1 MKDEGK
7 IIFFSGLSRAAM
19 TRRIVFL
26 VLLGGVLGLG
36 IFTTYSASRWSGR
49 PFPGFLVTPR
59 LSISGV
65 GLYNW
70 TGTTAGLIS
79 YDVILKADDRDLGSQ
94 KELYEYASRRAQG
107 EPIRYT
113 IKRDGRIFEA
123 AIAPMRFTLTDLLF
137 LYGSYFL
144 AGFVFVA
151 LGAII
156 FFLKPD
162 THLSWISFIITLA
175 MAVYYF
181 SMFDMVSTNV
191 GLYRVYI
198 FAAGFASFAQL
209 HFCLYFPEKARFIDR
224 IPRLQYLPFALAALH
239 ITIMEAT
246 YPDPTFVTFWKLNPL
261 LAGLTTVILLGT
273 LLRSFFRGRSAIA
286 RQRAK
291 VVLLGA
297 GIAFPISNFLLVL
310 GSAFSGSVGKYPIL
324 NNYVVLPSLVFPVS
338 IAYAIAKHN
347 LFDVDVFIKRTVG
360 YAIMTAVVGTVYL
373 GLQVGLESIVLVPVF
388 GSAARKFTP
397 VLFAF
402 LVVFLFNPLNRMVQD
417 GVDRMFYRKKFD
429 YKVTVTAVSEA
440 LSSVLNLDEI
450 VRKIVHTVRSD
461 MFIDRSGLVLAG
473 AQGERLPAYF
483 VGDDPSDASEEIRSG
498 ALPANDPLVELVRE
512 KKKLI
517 TKYDVAED
525 PYFAD
530 VRETCGRR
538 FEELGASLAVP
549 LVYQGEVK
557 AVLAVGHKKS
567 GHFFTREDIELLQT
581 LASHGA
587 VAIESANL
595 AEQMK
600 KEETVRTNLSRYL
613 SPQIVDR
620 IVQNDVQVNLGGD
633 RKVVTV
639 LFSDIR
645 NFTAITENR
654 PPDQLVKILNEYF
667 TEMAQVI
674 FEHQGSLDK
683 YIGDAIVAVFGS
695 LIPLENPSRNAVAA
709 AVAMMKRLPE
719 LNRRWETR
727 YGFYMNIGIGVNTG
741 EVFLGNIG
749 SPERMEF
756 TVIGDAVNVAARFSG
771 LAKQGQVLVTKE
783 TCVLLGP
790 DVRIRE
796 HPPAAVKGK
805 TGKLEVFEIVY
816 TQADI

>member
-1 MKDEGK
+1 
-7 IIFFSGLSRAAM
+7 
-19 TRRIVFL
+19 
-26 VLLGGVLGLG
+26 
-36 IFTTYSASRWSGR
+36 
-49 PFPGFLVTPR
+49 
-59 LSISGV
+59 
-65 GLYNW
+65 
-70 TGTTAGLIS
+70 
-79 YDVILKADDRDLGSQ
+79 
-94 KELYEYASRRAQG
+94 
-107 EPIRYT
+107 
-113 IKRDGRIFEA
+113 
-123 AIAPMRFTLTDLLF
+123 MRFTLTDLLF

-402 LVVFLFNPLNRMVQD
+402 LVVFLFNPLNRMV
-417 GVDRMFYRKKFD
+417 
-429 YKVTVTAVSEA
+429 
-440 LSSVLNLDEI
+440 
-450 VRKIVHTVRSD
+450 
-461 MFIDRSGLVLAG
+461 
-473 AQGERLPAYF
+473 
-483 VGDDPSDASEEIRSG
+483 
-498 ALPANDPLVELVRE
+498 
-512 KKKLI
+512 
-517 TKYDVAED
+517 
-525 PYFAD
+525 
-530 VRETCGRR
+530 
-538 FEELGASLAVP
+538 
-549 LVYQGEVK
+549 
-557 AVLAVGHKKS
+557 
-567 GHFFTREDIELLQT
+567 
-581 LASHGA
+581 
-587 VAIESANL
+587 
-595 AEQMK
+595 
-600 KEETVRTNLSRYL
+600 
-613 SPQIVDR
+613 
-620 IVQNDVQVNLGGD
+620 
-633 RKVVTV
+633 
-639 LFSDIR
+639 
-645 NFTAITENR
+645 
-654 PPDQLVKILNEYF
+654 
-667 TEMAQVI
+667 
-674 FEHQGSLDK
+674 
-683 YIGDAIVAVFGS
+683 
-695 LIPLENPSRNAVAA
+695 
-709 AVAMMKRLPE
+709 
-719 LNRRWETR
+719 
-727 YGFYMNIGIGVNTG
+727 
-741 EVFLGNIG
+741 
-749 SPERMEF
+749 
-756 TVIGDAVNVAARFSG
+756 
-771 LAKQGQVLVTKE
+771 
-783 TCVLLGP
+783 
-790 DVRIRE
+790 
-796 HPPAAVKGK
+796 
-805 TGKLEVFEIVY
+805 
-816 TQADI
+816 